1 MNITPFAISAILLCS
16 LLSSSYGVSDI
27 ERELKR
33 LMDERDQAI
42 AEATAPVTARFKTAA
57 EQLLQRALQ
66 TGDLDA
72 ANKIKTAIGD
82 QASTQNALNAA
93 GPLKDLRNHIA
104 GTKWKAMPNAILP
117 GGLGQNL
124 SFTEKTV
131 EPGNYRYDAL
141 HDSVTVTFNHG
152 GKAVLMLAHDGV
164 HLQLPKGPMIY
175 ERTAD

>member
-1 MNITPFAISAILLCS
+1 MKTIPLAITAILACRLVS
-16 LLSSSYGVSDI
+16 FSYGVSDT

-42 AEATAPVTARFKTAA
+42 AAATAPITARFKAA
-57 EQLLQRALQ
+57 ADQLLQRALQ
-66 TGDLDA
+66 AGDLDA

-82 QASTQNALNAA
+82 EASTQNALNAA

-141 HDSVTVTFNHG
+141 HDTVTVTFNHG

-164 HLQLPKGPMIY
+164 HLQQPKGPMIY